1 MRKRVANKPLDISES
16 ASVQMPMKTV
26 ASLIILVAMGV
37 FAYTELTS
45 RLVSLETS
53 RELFENDLLKKSE
66 QVPVDQEQL
75 FLLEDLYKS
84 VEKIEIRIENMMHN
98 KVNIQFLQKQ
108 MEKRLTRQIIKHILD
123 KKNKIKEILC
133 LRSRQEV
140 EIGAN
145 GTQKYMIKEGK
156 NKGKIL

>member
-1 MRKRVANKPLDISES
+1 MSNKPLNISES
-16 ASVQMPMKTV
+16 AAVQMPMKTV

-75 FLLEDLYKS
+75 FLLEDLYQT
-84 VEKIEIRIENMMHN
+84 VEKIEVRIEDMMHN
-98 KVNIQFLQKQ
+98 KVNIQFIQKQ
-108 MEKRLTRQIIKHILD
+108 TEKLLQDVELLKD
-123 KKNKIKEILC
+123 KV
-133 LRSRQEV
+133 R
-140 EIGAN
+140 AN
-145 GTQKYMIKEGK
+145 GNGTY
-156 NKGKIL
+156 N

>member
-1 MRKRVANKPLDISES
+1 MSNKPLNISES
-16 ASVQMPMKTV
+16 AAVQMPMKTV

-66 QVPVDQEQL
+66 QVPVDQEQH

-84 VEKIEIRIENMMHN
+84 VEQIETRIEDMMHN
-98 KVNIQFLQKQ
+98 KVNIQFIQKQ
-108 MEKRLTRQIIKHILD
+108 TEKLLEDVEVLKDKVRQ
-123 KKNKIKEILC
+123 N
-133 LRSRQEV
+133 
-140 EIGAN
+140 GN
-145 GTQKYMIKEGK
+145 GTY
-156 NKGKIL
+156 

>member
-1 MRKRVANKPLDISES
+1 MSKKPLNISEE
-16 ASVQMPMKTV
+16 AAVQMPMKTV
-26 ASLIILVAMGV
+26 ASLILLVAAGV

-84 VEKIEIRIENMMHN
+84 VEQIETRIEDMMHN
-98 KVNIQFLQKQ
+98 KVNIQFLQKNQ
-108 MEKRLTRQIIKHILD
+108 EKVLEDLEALKD
-123 KKNKIKEILC
+123 KV
-133 LRSRQEV
+133 R
-140 EIGAN
+140 AN
-145 GTQKYMIKEGK
+145 GNGTH
-156 NKGKIL
+156 

>member
-1 MRKRVANKPLDISES
+1 MKVSENTKVSTDLKTILSIVA
-16 ASVQMPMKTV
+16 AV
-26 ASLIILVAMGV
+26 AIGV
-37 FAYTELTS
+37 FAYTELTG

-108 MEKRLTRQIIKHILD
+108 MEKALTDIEVIKD
-123 KKNKIKEILC
+123 KV
-133 LRSRQEV
+133 R
-140 EIGAN
+140 AN
-145 GTQKYMIKEGK
+145 GKSH
-156 NKGKIL
+156 